1 MPLFYLMNDNIL
13 WIHLHPPRTGG
24 GSIIAVLLEKFPEGV
39 FDASKARYKL
49 DSKKLDKKK
58 ARFIVGHATY
68 YGIQKLVPNKIPRYF
83 IFLRNPAESLIDN
96 YNIKMN
102 SEKKIIPFE
111 EWYKNQIK
119 NELVHVLDL
128 KFRGSESIRINVP
141 KTFMPIIRKLNYK
154 TFYFIQKILVNILG
168 LNKKNDL
175 KKLENAKKLL
185 DLCWFVGILEKSEE
199 DFKFLFDAIG
209 LKNIKWKKS
218 DDPYKEPQKIN
229 DELRQKIYKENPLDL
244 KLYQYALKLNKEKR
258 PVSKIE
264 RAPIHKE

>member
-1 MPLFYLMNDNIL
+1 M
-13 WIHLHPPRTGG
+13 IH
-24 GSIIAVLLEKFPEGV
+24 EKN
-39 FDASKARYKL
+39 L
-49 DSKKLDKKK
+49 
-58 ARFIVGHATY
+58 
-68 YGIQKLVPNKIPRYF
+68 
-83 IFLRNPAESLIDN
+83 
-96 YNIKMN
+96 
-102 SEKKIIPFE
+102 IPFGI
-111 EWYKNQIK
+111 WYKNQIK
-119 NELVHVLDL
+119 NEMVHVLDL
-128 KFRGSESIRINVP
+128 KFKGSESTTIHTPRIFIP
-141 KTFMPIIRKLNYK
+141 LIKKLNYK
-154 TFYFIQKILVNILG
+154 SFYFIQSIAFNLFG
-168 LNKKNDL
+168 LTKRNKKTDF